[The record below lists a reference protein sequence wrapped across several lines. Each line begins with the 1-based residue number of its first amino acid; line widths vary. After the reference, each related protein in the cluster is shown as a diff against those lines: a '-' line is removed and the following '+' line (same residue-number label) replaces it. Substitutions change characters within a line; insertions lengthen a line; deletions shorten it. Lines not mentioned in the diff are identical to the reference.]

1 MIYVLNKENF
11 KFIGRFDNMKFAKEM
26 LNKEGITED
35 ACIFAEDI
43 GMKYVSRIVEVD
55 GKVIYNN
62 KDWWTKEAPY
72 IIEDY
77 ENHSVYDF
85 LEVNKPEEKRTKVS
99 LDRFKRELCQNVN
112 RINEIDGRAG
122 EVCYN
127 IEIGNEV
134 IALFREECILTDF
147 KGITPMQIGAK
158 LAQAYTL
165 LMTGSFREAKQI
177 FMSVET
183 DPFLTAERKQKYIDM
198 LDSADAIRYADAKD
212 YIFTTEEKK
221 QIEETYKR
229 VTTAWSQS
237 DWNSYRYALA
247 SIGADDKYIMVI
259 RHADRDSNDTGI
271 TGDINETG
279 LNSCKTVAEQMKDG
293 TTWTKDGVT
302 YLIDCPANNAHYF
315 STNYTR
321 TKHTAQA
328 LAEYRLDTDSAAA
341 DFSGI
346 TDATATLVA
355 ERFLKEPKDSGNSD
369 LLSRWINDPSSLT
382 QEELTVNIGVS
393 TQEAATERLTTLAN
407 QFIQEIIALADKRL
421 NIFVTH
427 DYYLVPLVAAMTDV
441 KCSKTDSNKWLNY
454 EAGLGIIFH
463 SDNTFEI
470 FPIRCKSKGYM

>member
-26 LNKEGITED
+26 LNKEGIIED

-85 LEVNKPEEKRTKVS
+85 LEVNKPEEERTKVS
-99 LDRFKRELCQNVN
+99 LDRFKRELYQNVN

-177 FMSVET
+177 FINVET

-198 LDSADAIRYADAKD
+198 LDSADAIRYADSGD
-212 YIFTTEEKK
+212 YIFTTEEEK

-229 VTTAWSQS
+229 VTTSWSQI

-247 SIGADDKYIMVI
+247 GIGADDKYIMII
-259 RHADRDSNDTGI
+259 RHADRDSNDTGV

-293 TTWTKDGVT
+293 TSWTKDGVT

-315 STNYTR
+315 STNYARTR
-321 TKHTAQA
+321 HTAQA
-328 LAEYRLDTDSAAA
+328 LAEYRLDTDSAAS
-341 DFSGI
+341 DYSGI
-346 TDATATLVA
+346 TDATETLLS
-355 ERFLKEPKDSGNSD
+355 ERFLKEPKVSGNSD
-369 LLSRWINDPSSLT
+369 LLSRWINNPSSLT

-393 TQEAATERLTTLAN
+393 TPEEATARLTSLAK
-407 QFIQEIIALADKRL
+407 QFTQEIIALADKRL

-441 KCSKTDSNKWLNY
+441 EFLKGSKWLNY
-454 EAGLGIIFH
+454 EAGLGIILH
-463 SDNTFEI
+463 SDNTFEA
-470 FPIRCKSKGYM
+470 FPIRCKGSGYLQ

>member
-26 LNKEGITED
+26 LNKEGILED
-35 ACIFAEDI
+35 DCIFAEET

-85 LEVNKPEEKRTKVS
+85 LEVNKPEEERTKVS

-147 KGITPMQIGAK
+147 QGITPMQIGAK

-177 FMSVET
+177 FMMVET

-198 LDSADAIRYADAKD
+198 LDSADAIRYADSDD
-212 YIFTTEEKK
+212 YIFTTEEEK

-247 SIGADDKYIMVI
+247 SIGADDKYIMII
-259 RHADRDSNDTGI
+259 RHADRDSGDTGV

-302 YLIDCPANNAHYF
+302 YLIDCDANDAHYF

-328 LAEYRLDTDSAAA
+328 LATYRLDTDSAAS

-346 TDATATLVA
+346 TDATETLVA
-355 ERFLKEPKDSGNSD
+355 ERFLKEPKESGNSD
-369 LLSRWINDPSSLT
+369 LLSRWINNPSSLT

-393 TQEAATERLTTLAN
+393 TAEEATEKLTALAN
-407 QFIQEIIALADKRL
+407 QFTQEILALADKRL
-421 NIFVTH
+421 NVFVTH
-427 DYYLVPLVAAMTDV
+427 DYYLVPFVAAMTDI

-454 EAGLGIIFH
+454 EAGLGIILH
-463 SDNTFEI
+463 SDNTFEA
-470 FPIRCKSKGYM
+470 FPIRCKGSGYL

>member
-85 LEVNKPEEKRTKVS
+85 LEVNKPEEERTKVS

-147 KGITPMQIGAK
+147 QGITPMQIGAK

-177 FMSVET
+177 FMSVDT
-183 DPFLTAERKQKYIDM
+183 DPFLTVERKQKYINM

-229 VTTAWSQS
+229 VTTSWSQS

-247 SIGADDKYIMVI
+247 GIGADDKYIMVI

-355 ERFLKEPKDSGNSD
+355 ERFLKEPKVSGNSD

-407 QFIQEIIALADKRL
+407 QFTQEIIALADKRL
-421 NIFVTH
+421 NVFVTH
-427 DYYLVPLVAAMTDV
+427 DYYLVPLVAAMTDI

-454 EAGLGIIFH
+454 EAGLGIILH

>member
-11 KFIGRFDNMKFAKEM
+11 KFVGRFDNMKFAKEM
-26 LNKEGITED
+26 LNKSGITED
-35 ACIFAEDI
+35 DCIFAEET

-85 LEVNKPEEKRTKVS
+85 LEVNKPEEARTKVS

-147 KGITPMQIGAK
+147 QGITPMQIGAK

-177 FMSVET
+177 FMNVET

-198 LDSADAIRYADAKD
+198 LDSADAIRYADSGD
-212 YIFTTEEKK
+212 YIFTTEEEK

-229 VTTAWSQS
+229 VTTSWSQS

-247 SIGADDKYIMVI
+247 SIGSDDKYIMVI
-259 RHADRDSNDTGI
+259 RHADRDSDDTGV

-321 TKHTAQA
+321 TRHTAQA
-328 LAEYRLDTDSAAA
+328 LAEYRLDTDSAAS
-341 DFSGI
+341 DYSGI
-346 TDATATLVA
+346 TDATETLLS
-355 ERFLKEPKDSGNSD
+355 ERFLKEPKESGNSD
-369 LLSRWINDPSSLT
+369 LLSRWINNPSSLT

-393 TQEAATERLTTLAN
+393 TPEEATARLTSLAK
-407 QFIQEIIALADKRL
+407 QFTQEIIALADKRL

-441 KCSKTDSNKWLNY
+441 EFLKGSKWLNY
-454 EAGLGIIFH
+454 EAGLGIILH
-463 SDNTFEI
+463 SDNTFEA
-470 FPIRCKSKGYM
+470 FPIRCKGSGYLQ

>member
-26 LNKEGITED
+26 LNKEGIIED
-35 ACIFAEDI
+35 DCIFAEET

-85 LEVNKPEEKRTKVS
+85 LEVNKPEGERTKVS

-147 KGITPMQIGAK
+147 QGITPMQIGAK

-177 FMSVET
+177 FMMVET

-198 LDSADAIRYADAKD
+198 LDSADAIRYASAED
-212 YIFTTEEKK
+212 YIFTTEEEK

-229 VTTAWSQS
+229 VTTSWTQS

-259 RHADRDSNDTGI
+259 RHADRDSNDTGV

-315 STNYTR
+315 STNYARTR
-321 TKHTAQA
+321 HTAQA
-328 LAEYRLDTDSAAA
+328 LAEYRLDTDSAAS
-341 DFSGI
+341 DYSGI

-369 LLSRWINDPSSLT
+369 LLSRWINNPSSLT
-382 QEELTVNIGVS
+382 QEELIVNIGVS
-393 TQEAATERLTTLAN
+393 TPEEATARLTALAN
-407 QFIQEIIALADKRL
+407 QFTQEIIALADKRL
-421 NIFVTH
+421 NIFITH

-454 EAGLGIIFH
+454 EAGLGIILH
-463 SDNTFEI
+463 SDNTFEA
-470 FPIRCKSKGYM
+470 FPIRCKGNGYL

>member
-1 MIYVLNKENF
+1 MHYAVNKETNLV
-11 KFIGRFDNMKFAKEM
+11 KYSADNLYLLQHVFELYQDDINNYKI
-26 LNKEGITED
+26 LED
-35 ACIFAEDI
+35 S
-43 GMKYVSRIVEVD
+43 GMKVVSRIIYVD
-55 GKVIYNN
+55 GKCIYNSKSFWLSDTPAQILAN
-62 KDWWTKEAPY
+62 YSE
-72 IIEDY
+72 
-77 ENHSVYDF
+77 H
-85 LEVNKPEEKRTKVS
+85 EVLDVLGKPVDE
-99 LDRFKRELCQNVN
+99 LRFKIEKDNNQSRLAAIEN
-112 RINEIDGRAG
+112 RAG

-147 KGITPMQIGAK
+147 KGITPMQIGVK

-177 FMSVET
+177 FMMVET

-198 LDSADAIRYADAKD
+198 LDSADAIRYADSGD
-212 YIFTTEEKK
+212 YIFTTEEEK

-229 VTTAWSQS
+229 VTTTWSQS

-259 RHADRDSNDTGI
+259 RHADRNSDDTGI

-302 YLIDCPANNAHYF
+302 YLIDCAANNAHYF

-328 LAEYRLDTDSAAA
+328 LAEYRLDTDSAAS
-341 DFSGI
+341 DYSGI
-346 TDATATLVA
+346 TDATETLIA
-355 ERFLKEPKDSGNSD
+355 ERFLKEPKVSGNSD
-369 LLSRWINDPSSLT
+369 LLSRWINNPSSLT
-382 QEELTVNIGVS
+382 QEELTVNLGVNS
-393 TQEAATERLTTLAN
+393 AEEATTKLVTLAN
-407 QFIQEIIALADKRL
+407 QFTQEIIALADKKL
-421 NIFVTH
+421 NVFVTH
-427 DYYLVPLVAAMTDV
+427 DYFLVPLVAAMTDL

-454 EAGLGIIFH
+454 EAGLGIILH
-463 SDNTFEI
+463 NDNTFEA
-470 FPIRCKSKGYM
+470 FPIRCKSNGYM

>member
-26 LNKEGITED
+26 LNKEGILED
-35 ACIFAEDI
+35 DCIFAEET

-62 KDWWTKEAPY
+62 KDWWTKKAPY

-85 LEVNKPEEKRTKVS
+85 LEVNKPEEERTKVS

-147 KGITPMQIGAK
+147 QGITPMQIGAK

-177 FMSVET
+177 FMSVDT
-183 DPFLTAERKQKYIDM
+183 DPFLTVERKQKYIDM

-229 VTTAWSQS
+229 VTTSWSQS

-259 RHADRDSNDTGI
+259 RHADRDSNDTGV
-271 TGDINETG
+271 TGDINSTG
-279 LNSCKTVAEQMKDG
+279 LDSCKTVAEQMKDG
-293 TTWTKDGVT
+293 TSWTKDGVT

-321 TKHTAQA
+321 TRHTAQA
-328 LAEYRLDTDSAAA
+328 LAEYRLDTDSAAS
-341 DFSGI
+341 DYSGI
-346 TDATATLVA
+346 TDATETLLS

-393 TQEAATERLTTLAN
+393 TPEEAVARLTALAN
-407 QFIQEIIALADKRL
+407 QFTQEIIALADKRL
-421 NIFVTH
+421 NVFVTH
-427 DYYLVPLVAAMTDV
+427 DYYLVPFVAAMTEI
-441 KCSKTDSNKWLNY
+441 KFEKGGNWLNY
-454 EAGLGIIFH
+454 EAGLGIILH

-470 FPIRCKSKGYM
+470 FPIRCKGSGYLK

>member
-99 LDRFKRELCQNVN
+99 LDRFKRELYQNVN

-147 KGITPMQIGAK
+147 QGITPMQIGAK

-198 LDSADAIRYADAKD
+198 LDSADAIRYADAED
-212 YIFTTEEKK
+212 YIFTTEEEK

-229 VTTAWSQS
+229 VTTSWSQS

-247 SIGADDKYIMVI
+247 SIGADDKYIMII
-259 RHADRDSNDTGI
+259 RHADRDSDDTGV
-271 TGDINETG
+271 TGDINSTG
-279 LNSCKTVAEQMKDG
+279 LESCKTVAEQMKDG
-293 TTWTKDGVT
+293 TSWTKDGVT
-302 YLIDCPANNAHYF
+302 YLIDCDANDAHYF

-328 LAEYRLDTDSAAA
+328 LAEYRLDTDSAAS

-393 TQEAATERLTTLAN
+393 TAEEAAEKLTALAN
-407 QFIQEIIALADKRL
+407 QFTQEIIALADKRL
-421 NIFVTH
+421 NVFVTH
-427 DYYLVPLVAAMTDV
+427 DYYLVPLVAAMTDI

-454 EAGLGIIFH
+454 EAGLGIILH
-463 SDNTFEI
+463 SDNTFEA
-470 FPIRCKSKGYM
+470 FPIRCKSNGYM

>member
-11 KFIGRFDNMKFAKEM
+11 KFVGRFDNMKFAKEM
-26 LNKEGITED
+26 LNKSGILED
-35 ACIFAEDI
+35 DCIFAEET
-43 GMKYVSRIVEVD
+43 GMKYRSRIVEVD

-85 LEVNKPEEKRTKVS
+85 LEVNKPVEERTKVS

-147 KGITPMQIGAK
+147 QGITPMQIGAK

-177 FMSVET
+177 FINVET

-198 LDSADAIRYADAKD
+198 LDSADAIRYADSGD
-212 YIFTTEEKK
+212 YIFTTEEEK

-229 VTTAWSQS
+229 VTTSWSQS

-259 RHADRDSNDTGI
+259 RHADRDSDNTGI

-321 TKHTAQA
+321 TRHTAQA
-328 LAEYRLDTDSAAA
+328 LAENRLDTDSAAS

-369 LLSRWINDPSSLT
+369 LLSRWINNPSSLT

-393 TQEAATERLTTLAN
+393 TPEEATARLTALAN
-407 QFIQEIIALADKRL
+407 QFTQEIIALADKRL

-441 KCSKTDSNKWLNY
+441 EFLNGSKWLNY
-454 EAGLGIIFH
+454 EAGLGIILH
-463 SDNTFEI
+463 SDNTFEA
-470 FPIRCKSKGYM
+470 FPIRCKGSGYLQ

>member
-26 LNKEGITED
+26 LNKEGILED
-35 ACIFAEDI
+35 DCIFAEET

-85 LEVNKPEEKRTKVS
+85 LEVNKPEVERTKVS

-147 KGITPMQIGAK
+147 QGITPMQIGAK

-177 FMSVET
+177 FMNVET

-198 LDSADAIRYADAKD
+198 LDSADAIRYADSGD

-229 VTTAWSQS
+229 VTTSWSQI

-247 SIGADDKYIMVI
+247 SIGTDDKYIMII
-259 RHADRDSNDTGI
+259 RHADRDSNDTGV

-315 STNYTR
+315 STNYARTR
-321 TKHTAQA
+321 HTAQA
-328 LAEYRLDTDSAAA
+328 LAEYRLDTDSAAS
-341 DFSGI
+341 DYSGI
-346 TDATATLVA
+346 TDATETLLS
-355 ERFLKEPKDSGNSD
+355 ERFLKEPKVSGNSD
-369 LLSRWINDPSSLT
+369 LLSRWINNPSSLT

-393 TQEAATERLTTLAN
+393 TPEEATARLTSLAK
-407 QFIQEIIALADKRL
+407 QFTQEIIALADKRL

-441 KCSKTDSNKWLNY
+441 EFLKGSKWLNY
-454 EAGLGIIFH
+454 EAGLGIILH
-463 SDNTFEI
+463 SDNTFEA
-470 FPIRCKSKGYM
+470 FPIRCKGSGYLQ

>member
-1 MIYVLNKENF
+1 MIYILNKENF

-26 LNKEGITED
+26 LNKEGILED
-35 ACIFAEDI
+35 DCIFAEET

-85 LEVNKPEEKRTKVS
+85 LEVNKPVEERTKVS

-147 KGITPMQIGAK
+147 QGITPMQIGAK

-198 LDSADAIRYADAKD
+198 LDSADAIRYANAED
-212 YIFTTEEKK
+212 YIFTTEEEK

-247 SIGADDKYIMVI
+247 SIGAADKYIMVI
-259 RHADRDSNDTGI
+259 RHADRDSNDTGV

-302 YLIDCPANNAHYF
+302 YIIDCPANNAHYF
-315 STNYTR
+315 STNYARTR
-321 TKHTAQA
+321 HTAQA
-328 LAEYRLDTDSAAA
+328 LAEYRLDTNSAAI

-346 TDATATLVA
+346 TDATETLLS
-355 ERFLKEPKDSGNSD
+355 ERFLKEPKVSGNSD

-393 TQEAATERLTTLAN
+393 TAEEATARLTALAN
-407 QFIQEIIALADKRL
+407 QFTQEIIALADKRL
-421 NIFVTH
+421 NVFVTH
-427 DYYLVPLVAAMTDV
+427 DYYLVPFVAAMTEI
-441 KCSKTDSNKWLNY
+441 KFEKGGNWLNY
-454 EAGLGIIFH
+454 EAGLGIILH

-470 FPIRCKSKGYM
+470 FPIRCKGSGYLK

>member
-85 LEVNKPEEKRTKVS
+85 LEVNKPEAERIKVS
-99 LDRFKRELCQNVN
+99 LDRFKRELYQNVN

-183 DPFLTAERKQKYIDM
+183 DQFLTAERKQKYIDM

-393 TQEAATERLTTLAN
+393 SAEEAAEKLTALAN
-407 QFIQEIIALADKRL
+407 QFTQEIIALADKRL
-421 NIFVTH
+421 NVFVTH
-427 DYYLVPLVAAMTDV
+427 DYYLVPLVAAMTDI

-454 EAGLGIIFH
+454 EAGLGIILH

>member
-11 KFIGRFDNMKFAKEM
+11 KFVGRFDNMKFAKEM
-26 LNKEGITED
+26 LNKSGILED
-35 ACIFAEDI
+35 DCIFAEET
-43 GMKYVSRIVEVD
+43 GMKYRSRIVEVD

-85 LEVNKPEEKRTKVS
+85 LEVNKPVEERTKVS

-183 DPFLTAERKQKYIDM
+183 DTFLTAERKQKYIDM
-198 LDSADAIRYADAKD
+198 LDSADAIRYASAED
-212 YIFTTEEKK
+212 YIFTTEEEK

-229 VTTAWSQS
+229 VTTSWTQS

-259 RHADRDSNDTGI
+259 RHADRDSNDTGV

-315 STNYTR
+315 STNYARTR
-321 TKHTAQA
+321 HTAQA
-328 LAEYRLDTDSAAA
+328 LAEYRLDTDSAAS
-341 DFSGI
+341 DYSGI
-346 TDATATLVA
+346 TDATETLLS
-355 ERFLKEPKDSGNSD
+355 ERFLKEPKVSGNSD
-369 LLSRWINDPSSLT
+369 LLSRWINNPSSLT

-393 TQEAATERLTTLAN
+393 TPEEATARLTSLAK
-407 QFIQEIIALADKRL
+407 QFTQEIIALADKRL

-427 DYYLVPLVAAMTDV
+427 DYYLVPLVAAMTNV
-441 KCSKTDSNKWLNY
+441 EFLKGSKWLNY
-454 EAGLGIIFH
+454 EAGLGIILH
-463 SDNTFEI
+463 SDNTFEA
-470 FPIRCKSKGYM
+470 FPIRCKGSGYLQ

>member
-11 KFIGRFDNMKFAKEM
+11 KFVGRFDNMKFAKEM
-26 LNKEGITED
+26 LNKSGITED
-35 ACIFAEDI
+35 DCIFAEET

-85 LEVNKPEEKRTKVS
+85 LEVNKPEVERTKVS

-147 KGITPMQIGAK
+147 QGITPMQIGVK
-158 LAQAYTL
+158 LEQAYTL

-177 FMSVET
+177 FMMVET

-198 LDSADAIRYADAKD
+198 LDSADAIRYADSGD

-229 VTTAWSQS
+229 VTTSWSQI

-247 SIGADDKYIMVI
+247 SIGTDDKYIMII
-259 RHADRDSNDTGI
+259 RHADRDSNDTGV

-315 STNYTR
+315 STNYARTR
-321 TKHTAQA
+321 HTAQA
-328 LAEYRLDTDSAAA
+328 LAEYRLDTDSAAS
-341 DFSGI
+341 DYSGI
-346 TDATATLVA
+346 TDATETLLS
-355 ERFLKEPKDSGNSD
+355 ERFLKEPKVSGNSD
-369 LLSRWINDPSSLT
+369 LLSRWINNPSSLT

-393 TQEAATERLTTLAN
+393 TPEEATARLTSLAK
-407 QFIQEIIALADKRL
+407 QFTQEIIALADKRL

-441 KCSKTDSNKWLNY
+441 EFLKGSKWLNY
-454 EAGLGIIFH
+454 EAGLGIILH
-463 SDNTFEI
+463 SDNTFEA
-470 FPIRCKSKGYM
+470 FPIRCKGSGYLQ

>member
-26 LNKEGITED
+26 LNKERITED

-85 LEVNKPEEKRTKVS
+85 LEVNKPEGERTKVS

-198 LDSADAIRYADAKD
+198 LDSADAIRYANSED
-212 YIFTTEEKK
+212 YIFTTEEEKK
-221 QIEETYKR
+221 IEETYKR
-229 VTTAWSQS
+229 VTTSWSQS

-259 RHADRDSNDTGI
+259 RHADRDSNDTGV

-315 STNYTR
+315 STNYARTR
-321 TKHTAQA
+321 HTAQA
-328 LAEYRLDTDSAAA
+328 LAEYRLDTDSAAS
-341 DFSGI
+341 DYSGI
-346 TDATATLVA
+346 TDATETLLS
-355 ERFLKEPKDSGNSD
+355 ERFLKEPKESGNSD
-369 LLSRWINDPSSLT
+369 LLSRWINNPSSLT

-393 TQEAATERLTTLAN
+393 TPEEATARLTALAN
-407 QFIQEIIALADKRL
+407 QFTQEIIALADKRL
-421 NIFVTH
+421 NVFVTH
-427 DYYLVPLVAAMTDV
+427 DYYLVPLVAAMTNV
-441 KCSKTDSNKWLNY
+441 EFLKGSKWLNY
-454 EAGLGIIFH
+454 EAGLGIILH

-470 FPIRCKSKGYM
+470 FPIRCKGSGYLQ

>member
-1 MIYVLNKENF
+1 MHYAVNKETNLV
-11 KFIGRFDNMKFAKEM
+11 KYSADNLYLLQHVFELYQDDINNYKI
-26 LNKEGITED
+26 LED
-35 ACIFAEDI
+35 S
-43 GMKYVSRIVEVD
+43 GMKVVSRIIYVD
-55 GKVIYNN
+55 GKCIYNS
-62 KDWWTKEAPY
+62 KSFWLSDTPAQ
-72 IIEDY
+72 IL
-77 ENHSVYDF
+77 ENYSVH
-85 LEVNKPEEKRTKVS
+85 EVLDVLGKPVDE
-99 LDRFKRELCQNVN
+99 LRFKIEKDNNQSRLAAIEN
-112 RINEIDGRAG
+112 RAG

-147 KGITPMQIGAK
+147 QGITPMQIGVK
-158 LAQAYTL
+158 LEQAYTL

-198 LDSADAIRYADAKD
+198 LDSADAIRYADSGD
-212 YIFTTEEKK
+212 YIFTTEEEK

-229 VTTAWSQS
+229 VTTSWSQS

-247 SIGADDKYIMVI
+247 SIGAADKYIMVI
-259 RHADRDSNDTGI
+259 RHADRDSNDTGV

-315 STNYTR
+315 STNYARTR
-321 TKHTAQA
+321 HTAQA
-328 LAEYRLDTDSAAA
+328 LAEYRLDTDSAAS

-355 ERFLKEPKDSGNSD
+355 ERFLKEPKVSGNSD
-369 LLSRWINDPSSLT
+369 LLSRWINNPSSLT

-393 TQEAATERLTTLAN
+393 TPEEATARLTALAN
-407 QFIQEIIALADKRL
+407 QFTQEIIALADKRL
-421 NIFVTH
+421 NIFITH
-427 DYYLVPLVAAMTDV
+427 DYYLVPLVAAMTDI
-441 KCSKTDSNKWLNY
+441 KCSKSDSSKWLNY
-454 EAGLGIIFH
+454 EAGLGIILH
-463 SDNTFEI
+463 SDNTFEA
-470 FPIRCKSKGYM
+470 FPIRCKGSGYLQ

>member
-1 MIYVLNKENF
+1 MHYAVNKETNLV
-11 KFIGRFDNMKFAKEM
+11 KYSADNLYLLQHVFELYQDDINNYKI
-26 LNKEGITED
+26 LED
-35 ACIFAEDI
+35 S
-43 GMKYVSRIVEVD
+43 GMKVVSRIIYVD
-55 GKVIYNN
+55 GKCIYNS
-62 KDWWTKEAPY
+62 KSFWLSDTPAQ
-72 IIEDY
+72 IL
-77 ENHSVYDF
+77 ENYSVH
-85 LEVNKPEEKRTKVS
+85 EVLDVLGKPVDE
-99 LDRFKRELCQNVN
+99 LRFKIEKDNNQSRLAAIEN
-112 RINEIDGRAG
+112 RAG

-198 LDSADAIRYADAKD
+198 LDSADAIRYASAED
-212 YIFTTEEKK
+212 YIFTTEEEK

-229 VTTAWSQS
+229 VTTSWTQS

-259 RHADRDSNDTGI
+259 RHADRDSNDTGV

-315 STNYTR
+315 STNYARTR
-321 TKHTAQA
+321 HTAQA
-328 LAEYRLDTDSAAA
+328 LAEYRLDTDSAAS
-341 DFSGI
+341 DYSGI

-355 ERFLKEPKDSGNSD
+355 ERFLKEPKVSGNSD
-369 LLSRWINDPSSLT
+369 LLSRWINNPSSLT
-382 QEELTVNIGVS
+382 Q
-393 TQEAATERLTTLAN
+393 
-407 QFIQEIIALADKRL
+407 
-421 NIFVTH
+421 
-427 DYYLVPLVAAMTDV
+427 
-441 KCSKTDSNKWLNY
+441 
-454 EAGLGIIFH
+454 
-463 SDNTFEI
+463 
-470 FPIRCKSKGYM
+470 

>member
-11 KFIGRFDNMKFAKEM
+11 KFVGRFDNMKFAKEM
-26 LNKEGITED
+26 LNKSGILED
-35 ACIFAEDI
+35 DCIFAEET

-85 LEVNKPEEKRTKVS
+85 LEVNKPEEARTKVS

-177 FMSVET
+177 FMNVET

-198 LDSADAIRYADAKD
+198 LDSADAIRYADAED
-212 YIFTTEEKK
+212 YIFTTEEEK

-229 VTTAWSQS
+229 VTTSWSQI

-247 SIGADDKYIMVI
+247 SIGTDDKYIMVI
-259 RHADRDSNDTGI
+259 RHADRDSNDTGV
-271 TGDINETG
+271 TGDINSTG
-279 LNSCKTVAEQMKDG
+279 LDSCKTVAEQMKDG
-293 TTWTKDGVT
+293 TSWTKDGVT

-321 TKHTAQA
+321 TRHTAQA
-328 LAEYRLDTDSAAA
+328 LAEYRLDTDSAAS

-346 TDATATLVA
+346 TDATETLLS
-355 ERFLKEPKDSGNSD
+355 ERFLKEPKESGNSD
-369 LLSRWINDPSSLT
+369 LLSRWINNPSSLT

-393 TQEAATERLTTLAN
+393 TPEEATARLTSLAK
-407 QFIQEIIALADKRL
+407 QFTQEIIALADKRL

-441 KCSKTDSNKWLNY
+441 EFLKGSKWLNY
-454 EAGLGIIFH
+454 EAGLGIILH
-463 SDNTFEI
+463 SDNTFEA
-470 FPIRCKSKGYM
+470 FPIRCKGSGYLQ

>member
-11 KFIGRFDNMKFAKEM
+11 KFVGRFDNMKFAKEM
-26 LNKEGITED
+26 LNKSGILED
-35 ACIFAEDI
+35 DCIFAEET
-43 GMKYVSRIVEVD
+43 GMKYRSRIVEVD

-85 LEVNKPEEKRTKVS
+85 LEVNKPEVERTKVS

-147 KGITPMQIGAK
+147 QGITPMQIGAK

-177 FMSVET
+177 FMMVET

-198 LDSADAIRYADAKD
+198 LDSADAIRYADSGD

-229 VTTAWSQS
+229 VTTSWSQI

-247 SIGADDKYIMVI
+247 SIGTDDKYIMII
-259 RHADRDSNDTGI
+259 RHADRDSNDTGV

-315 STNYTR
+315 STNYARTR
-321 TKHTAQA
+321 HTAQA
-328 LAEYRLDTDSAAA
+328 LAEYRLDTDSAAS
-341 DFSGI
+341 DYSGI
-346 TDATATLVA
+346 TDATETLLS
-355 ERFLKEPKDSGNSD
+355 ERFLKEPKVSGNSD
-369 LLSRWINDPSSLT
+369 LLSRWINNPSSLT

-393 TQEAATERLTTLAN
+393 TPEEATARLTSLAK
-407 QFIQEIIALADKRL
+407 QFTQEIIALADKRL

-441 KCSKTDSNKWLNY
+441 EFLKGSKWLNY
-454 EAGLGIIFH
+454 EAGLGIILH
-463 SDNTFEI
+463 SDNTFEA
-470 FPIRCKSKGYM
+470 FPIRCKGSGYLQ

>member
-1 MIYVLNKENF
+1 MIYILNKENF

-26 LNKEGITED
+26 LNKEGILED
-35 ACIFAEDI
+35 DCIFAEET

-62 KDWWTKEAPY
+62 KDWWTKKAPY

-85 LEVNKPEEKRTKVS
+85 LEVNKPEEERTKVS

-147 KGITPMQIGAK
+147 QGITPMQIGAK

-177 FMSVET
+177 FMSVDT
-183 DPFLTAERKQKYIDM
+183 DPFLTVERKQKYIDM
-198 LDSADAIRYADAKD
+198 LDSADAIRYADAED
-212 YIFTTEEKK
+212 YIFTTEEEKK
-221 QIEETYKR
+221 IEETYKR
-229 VTTAWSQS
+229 VTTSWSQS

-247 SIGADDKYIMVI
+247 GIGADDKYIMVI
-259 RHADRDSNDTGI
+259 RHADRDSNDTGV
-271 TGDINETG
+271 TGDINSTG
-279 LNSCKTVAEQMKDG
+279 LDSCKTVAEQMKDG
-293 TTWTKDGVT
+293 TSWTKDGVT

-321 TKHTAQA
+321 TRHTAQA
-328 LAEYRLDTDSAAA
+328 LAEYRLDTDSAAS
-341 DFSGI
+341 DYSGI
-346 TDATATLVA
+346 TDATETLLS
-355 ERFLKEPKDSGNSD
+355 ERFLKEPKESGNSD

-393 TQEAATERLTTLAN
+393 TPEEAVARLTALAN
-407 QFIQEIIALADKRL
+407 QFTQEIIALADKRL
-421 NIFVTH
+421 NVFVTH
-427 DYYLVPLVAAMTDV
+427 DYYLVPFVAAMTDV
-441 KCSKTDSNKWLNY
+441 EFLKGSKWLNY
-454 EAGLGIIFH
+454 EAGLGIILH

-470 FPIRCKSKGYM
+470 FPIRCKGSGYLK

>member
-11 KFIGRFDNMKFAKEM
+11 KFVGRFDNMKFAKEM
-26 LNKEGITED
+26 LNKSGILED
-35 ACIFAEDI
+35 DCIFAEET
-43 GMKYVSRIVEVD
+43 GMKYRSRIVEVD

-85 LEVNKPEEKRTKVS
+85 LEVNKPVEERTKVS
-99 LDRFKRELCQNVN
+99 LDRFKRELYQNVN

-177 FMSVET
+177 FMNVET

-198 LDSADAIRYADAKD
+198 LDSADAIRYADSGD
-212 YIFTTEEKK
+212 YIFTTEEEK

-229 VTTAWSQS
+229 VTTSWSQS

-259 RHADRDSNDTGI
+259 RHADRNSDDTGV

-321 TKHTAQA
+321 TRHTAQA
-328 LAEYRLDTDSAAA
+328 LAEYRLDTDSAAS

-346 TDATATLVA
+346 TDATETLLS
-355 ERFLKEPKDSGNSD
+355 ERFLKEPKVSGNSD
-369 LLSRWINDPSSLT
+369 LLSRWINNPSSLT

-393 TQEAATERLTTLAN
+393 TPEEATARLTSLAK
-407 QFIQEIIALADKRL
+407 QFTQEIIALADKRL

-441 KCSKTDSNKWLNY
+441 EFLKGSKWLNY
-454 EAGLGIIFH
+454 EAGLGIILH
-463 SDNTFEI
+463 SDNTFEA
-470 FPIRCKSKGYM
+470 FPIRCKGSGYLQ